1 MRYIGNKTK
10 LLPFLRST
18 IARLG
23 IAPGVAHDA
32 FAGTAAV
39 GRALKSAGW
48 VVHSSDLMTYSYV
61 MQRAYV
67 VASRI
72 DSFDELAKADPR
84 VRVLFAERGLAT
96 RHRSIVGAE
105 RGISLDATD
114 IGLDSIDVVARRLT
128 AVADHLATGV
138 APSGGFFA
146 NNFSPAGGRMY
157 FTDQNARRID
167 AARTTLHDWRQRG
180 VLADDTF
187 YILLAA
193 VIEGADRIANTAG
206 VYAAYIKQWQPNA
219 LRPLTVVAEPPIR
232 THARC
237 IAHQADAAHVA
248 ETLGSIDLLYVD
260 PPYNTRQYAGYYHVP
275 ELIARG
281 WFEDEV
287 KLRGKTGLIADAEQ
301 RSAWCSRRD
310 APNALRSL
318 LAATGA
324 RHVLVSYNS
333 EGVIGDK
340 DLRAILADAAID
352 GRVKRFTRRYKRY
365 RADSDREGRRY
376 KGDEVRELLY
386 YARLRQGAE
395 REE

>member
-10 LLPFLRST
+10 LLPFLRSV

-39 GRALKSAGW
+39 ARALKSDGW
-48 VVHSSDLMTYSYV
+48 IVHSSDLMTYSYV

-72 DSFDELAKADPR
+72 DTFDELARADPG
-84 VRVLFAERGLAT
+84 VRALFAERGLTAT
-96 RHRSIVGAE
+96 HRSIVGAE
-105 RGISLDATD
+105 RGVA
-114 IGLDSIDVVARRLT
+114 LDSTDVVARRLS

-138 APSGGFFA
+138 APNDGFFA
-146 NNFSPAGGRMY
+146 RNFSPAGGRMY
-157 FTDQNARRID
+157 FTDENARRID

-180 VLADDTF
+180 LLADDTF

-219 LRPLTVVAEPPIR
+219 VRPLTVVAESPIL

-237 IAHQADAAHVA
+237 IAHRADATQVA

-275 ELIARG
+275 ELLARG

-287 KLRGKTGLIADAEQ
+287 KLRGKTGLIADEEQ

-310 APNALRSL
+310 APNALRRL
-318 LAATGA
+318 LAATRA

-340 DLRAILADAAID
+340 DFRAILADGAID
-352 GRVKRFTRRYKRY
+352 GRVRRFTRRYKRY

-376 KGDEVRELLY
+376 KSDEVRELLY
-386 YARLRQGAE
+386 YARLKHGGEAKK
-395 REE
+395 

>member
-10 LLPFLRST
+10 LLPFLRS
-18 IARLG
+18 ALVRLG
-23 IAPGVAHDA
+23 ITPGIAHDA

-48 VVHSSDLMTYSYV
+48 IVHSSDLMTYSYV

-67 VASRI
+67 VASRL
-72 DSFDELAKADPR
+72 DSFDELANADAGIR
-84 VRVLFAERGLAT
+84 GLFAERGLAAT
-96 RHRSIVGAE
+96 LRSIVGADP
-105 RGISLDATD
+105 GIA
-114 IGLDSIDVVARRLT
+114 LDSTGVSARRLS
-128 AVADHLATGV
+128 AVAGHLATGV
-138 APSGGFFA
+138 APSDGFFA
-146 NNFSPAGGRMY
+146 RNFGPAGGRMY
-157 FTDQNARRID
+157 FTDENARRID

-180 VLADDTF
+180 LLTDDSF

-206 VYAAYIKQWQPNA
+206 VYAAFIKQWQPNA
-219 LRPLTVVAEPPIR
+219 LRPFTVVTEPPIR
-232 THARC
+232 TLARC
-237 IAHQADAAHVA
+237 IAHQADAAQVA
-248 ETLGSIDLLYVD
+248 EALGRIDLLYVD

-287 KLRGKTGLIADAEQ
+287 QLRGKTGLIADEEQ
-301 RSAWCSRRD
+301 RSVWCSRRD
-310 APNALRSL
+310 APDALRGL
-318 LAATGA
+318 LTATGA
-324 RHVLVSYNS
+324 RHVLVSYNT

-386 YARLRQGAE
+386 YARLR
-395 REE
+395 